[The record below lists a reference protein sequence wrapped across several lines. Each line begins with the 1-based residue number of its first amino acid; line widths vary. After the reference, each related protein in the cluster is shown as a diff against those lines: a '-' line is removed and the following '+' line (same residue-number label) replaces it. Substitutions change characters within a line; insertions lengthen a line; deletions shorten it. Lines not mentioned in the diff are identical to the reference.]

1 MEGTNRLFIIL
12 NSQRS
17 LWYRVAIRL
26 LEDESPSPLADEY
39 LTMLI
44 SRSQRYL
51 KKSSTMST
59 YNSTSLRL
67 ETVGTF
73 LAYQQTVALDLLT
86 RDNPTAHREKVVHSS
101 VCYYLKLSTQTT
113 QTPWAH
119 TFDHLLTMPA
129 LTVRSD
135 KNKCRYSPYASA
147 CKQLIDAFYSTI

>member
-44 SRSQRYL
+44 SRSQKYL

-73 LAYQQTVALDLLT
+73 LAYQQTVALDL
-86 RDNPTAHREKVVHSS
+86 PVI
-101 VCYYLKLSTQTT
+101 TQ
-113 QTPWAH
+113 QPIAKRWYI
-119 TFDHLLTMPA
+119 PA
-129 LTVRSD
+129 
-135 KNKCRYSPYASA
+135 YA
-147 CKQLIDAFYSTI
+147 TISN